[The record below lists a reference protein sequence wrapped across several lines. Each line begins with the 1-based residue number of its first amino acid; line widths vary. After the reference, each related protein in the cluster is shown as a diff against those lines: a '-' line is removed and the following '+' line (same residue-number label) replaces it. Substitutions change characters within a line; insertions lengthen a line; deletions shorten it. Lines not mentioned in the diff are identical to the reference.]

1 MPNDE
6 SSGDA
11 AIRSVSARARVLGP
25 LYASCWA
32 ELCSYLKRTFG
43 VGPPD
48 PQDVAQQAFG
58 SAWGV
63 KTTQQL

>member
-6 SSGDA
+6 SSADA

-48 PQDVAQQAFG
+48 PQDVAQ
-58 SAWGV
+58 
-63 KTTQQL
+63 